1 MYTHVLHG
9 GKGELGRDG
18 RAAREGGEV
27 RSPEG
32 EGRGRPGG
40 PSAPPVQPRN
50 VQSRR
55 RYHGLGFGL
64 EAFHVLLA
72 GFEVLHHNISI
83 WKSVMTRISLEG
95 ASRTAGLISRIW
107 NVGTRREIYS
117 LPVDPCRSND
127 LEIER

>member
-1 MYTHVLHG
+1 MNTHVLYG

-32 EGRGRPGG
+32 EGRCRPGG

-83 WKSVMTRISLEG
+83 WKSVMTRISLETHCG
-95 ASRTAGLISRIW
+95 PHISH
-107 NVGTRREIYS
+107 
-117 LPVDPCRSND
+117 
-127 LEIER
+127 LERGHKT

>member
-27 RSPEG
+27 RPPEG

-72 GFEVLHHNISI
+72 GFEVLLQII
-83 WKSVMTRISLEG
+83 TTFQFGKV
-95 ASRTAGLISRIW
+95 
-107 NVGTRREIYS
+107 
-117 LPVDPCRSND
+117 
-127 LEIER
+127 